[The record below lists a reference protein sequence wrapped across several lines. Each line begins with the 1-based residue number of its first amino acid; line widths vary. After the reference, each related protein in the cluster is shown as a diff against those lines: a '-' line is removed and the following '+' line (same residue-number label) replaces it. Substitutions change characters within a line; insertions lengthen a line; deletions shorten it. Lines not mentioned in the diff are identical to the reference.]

1 MGSFVVEPCRI
12 GPVILVES
20 RDRKDRMTI
29 EGEYQIAEEGKEVS
43 LTIKA
48 EGEGKWRVEAKV
60 ANNMSTLVTEKDGG
74 FSPGPVMSTRM
85 MPAPELQELEREIS
99 NLLGALTNIF
109 KDGEELAIE
118 GGGKAVRFK
127 AAA

>member
-43 LTIKA
+43 LTIKT
-48 EGEGKWRVEAKV
+48 EGEGKWRVQAKV
-60 ANNMSTLVTEKDGG
+60 AYNMSTLVTEKDGV
-74 FSPGPVMSTRM
+74 FTAGPVMSTRM
-85 MPAPELQELEREIS
+85 MPSPELQELEREIS
-99 NLLGALTNIF
+99 NLLGELTNIF
-109 KDGEELAIE
+109 KDGEDLIIE
-118 GGGKAVRFK
+118 GGGSSERFK
-127 AAA
+127 TSN

>member
-1 MGSFVVEPCRI
+1 
-12 GPVILVES
+12 
-20 RDRKDRMTI
+20 MTI

-48 EGEGKWRVEAKV
+48 EGEGKWRVQAKV

-74 FSPGPVMSTRM
+74 FSPERVMSTRM

-109 KDGEELAIE
+109 KDGEKDTNNKEAISINDSAGEELVIE